1 MLTFLAL
8 LMIIVFIVL
17 LSKNKLSVFGA
28 LTIIPFVFGAIATFV
43 TGASFWISLNGLKKV
58 FYLV

>member
-43 TGASFWISLNGLKKV
+43 TGASFLDLLNGLKKV
-58 FYLV
+58 FFLV

>member
-28 LTIIPFVFGAIATFV
+28 LTIVPFVFGAIATFV
-43 TGASFWISLNGLKKV
+43 TGASFGSL
-58 FYLV
+58 